1 MHVGHPF
8 HVLCVSGCLSCTKL
22 TDKRCWACGH
32 REEMAAALQELG
44 LEGLDSYK
52 YRKNKAIKAFLN
64 VCAAACL
71 PPCPCLP
78 RSFATVA

>member
-1 MHVGHPF
+1 
-8 HVLCVSGCLSCTKL
+8 
-22 TDKRCWACGH
+22 
-32 REEMAAALQELG
+32 MAAALQELG